1 MEMAVERTGIERG
14 GLAQVELVKLMSVL
28 VSAAANCGTEAVRG
42 THLPGMVTS
51 MFWGPGPLVCAL
63 VPVKMLAE
71 PASGV
76 GVIIALVFVVR
87 NRHAGLKWVVQAASL
102 HVLVQ

>member
-1 MEMAVERTGIERG
+1 
-14 GLAQVELVKLMSVL
+14 
-28 VSAAANCGTEAVRG
+28 
-42 THLPGMVTS
+42 MVTS

-63 VPVKMLAE
+63 VPVKMLPLCAE

-87 NRHAGLKWVVQAASL
+87 NCHAGLKWVVQAASL